1 MPTNYKDFLGSNFG
15 YLNDTIKGNAEGRN
29 PIFDQLFGNASRRIG
44 GSTDRNVRGVKENLA
59 SSGFRGT
66 GANLINDA
74 YRSEKDALS
83 QVSDSLATQELSF
96 KENAINQLLG
106 LNQQEG
112 GMAFNIN
119 QSDIQQN
126 QFSQSQAQ
134 QWKMFQ
140 EQLKFQKDNQPSVWE
155 EILGSLLGSGAK
167 VATAYA
173 TRGA

>member
-1 MPTNYKDFLGSNFG
+1 MLH
-15 YLNDTIKGNAEGRN
+15 L
-29 PIFDQLFGNASRRIG
+29 
-44 GSTDRNVRGVKENLA
+44 
-59 SSGFRGT
+59 
-66 GANLINDA
+66 
-74 YRSEKDALS
+74 
-83 QVSDSLATQELSF
+83 
-96 KENAINQLLG
+96 
-106 LNQQEG
+106 
-112 GMAFNIN
+112 N